1 MPINRWK
8 DRENVVHWHNGV
20 LNKVLKYWNHK
31 ISNKM
36 ARSKKTHPAWSNLD
50 SKTNM
55 VCIHYMWVFNVKF
68 LISRL
73 QSE

>member
-1 MPINRWK
+1 MKN
-8 DRENVVHWHNGV
+8 RENVVHWHNGI
-20 LNKVLKYWNHK
+20 LNKVLKYWNLE
-31 ISNKM
+31 ISSKM
-36 ARSKKTHPAWSNLD
+36 ARAKKTHPAWGNLD

-55 VCIHYMWVFNVKF
+55 ACIHCMWVFNVKF